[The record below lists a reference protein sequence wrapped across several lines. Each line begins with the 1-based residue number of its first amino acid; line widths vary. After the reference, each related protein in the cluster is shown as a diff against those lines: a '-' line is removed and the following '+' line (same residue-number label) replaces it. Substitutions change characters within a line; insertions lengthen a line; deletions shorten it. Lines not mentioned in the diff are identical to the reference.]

1 MASMTIA
8 LSIIFSLATE
18 LAMAMSSAL
27 LAEMALAM
35 VSLPFLR

>member
-1 MASMTIA
+1 

-18 LAMAMSSAL
+18 LAMAISSAL

-35 VSLPFLR
+35 TL